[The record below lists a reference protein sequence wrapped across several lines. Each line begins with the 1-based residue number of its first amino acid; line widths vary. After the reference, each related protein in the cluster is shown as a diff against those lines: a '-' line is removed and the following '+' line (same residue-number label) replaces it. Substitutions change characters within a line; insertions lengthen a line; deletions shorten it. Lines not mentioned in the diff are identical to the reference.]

1 MHANKK
7 KPTINKTSRLLA
19 IKKTL
24 NVPIYERFP
33 KEIMHRDELKAQI
46 EVDVMHEQAC
56 KDPDSAYPPFCPKI
70 NKIKDDKRNADVSF
84 FDKQLQWQQNK

>member
-1 MHANKK
+1 MEIHANKK

-46 EVDVMHEQAC
+46 EVDVMHE
-56 KDPDSAYPPFCPKI
+56 
-70 NKIKDDKRNADVSF
+70 
-84 FDKQLQWQQNK
+84 